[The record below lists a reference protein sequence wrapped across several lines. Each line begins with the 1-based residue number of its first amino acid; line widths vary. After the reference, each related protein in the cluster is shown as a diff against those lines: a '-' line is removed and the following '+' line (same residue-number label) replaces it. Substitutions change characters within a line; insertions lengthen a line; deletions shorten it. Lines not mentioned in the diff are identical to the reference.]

1 VSGFAAAVSRARSTG
16 ASSRRTP
23 STALSY
29 ARSPTPVRTF
39 DLTGRVYRRLH
50 RTIACRKGQVHSRG
64 DGRRARPAPHRPRR
78 RRRRFVAPA
87 LPRQPRPRRHRVV
100 EAATVAAALAALDEH
115 EVDVILLD
123 LHLGSASGLD
133 VLDAVEAADLPA
145 RVVLLSGSSD
155 LPADVRGRAA
165 ASLGKPFT
173 LEDLARV
180 VADDASGR
188 LRGA

>member
-1 VSGFAAAVSRARSTG
+1 MVEGRA
-16 ASSRRTP
+16 
-23 STALSY
+23 
-29 ARSPTPVRTF
+29 
-39 DLTGRVYRRLH
+39 
-50 RTIACRKGQVHSRG
+50 
-64 DGRRARPAPHRPRR
+64 
-78 RRRRFVAPA
+78 
-87 LPRQPRPRRHRVV
+87 QPRTVLVVDDDASLRLLCRVNLDLDGHRVV

>member
-1 VSGFAAAVSRARSTG
+1 MVEGRA
-16 ASSRRTP
+16 
-23 STALSY
+23 
-29 ARSPTPVRTF
+29 
-39 DLTGRVYRRLH
+39 
-50 RTIACRKGQVHSRG
+50 
-64 DGRRARPAPHRPRR
+64 
-78 RRRRFVAPA
+78 
-87 LPRQPRPRRHRVV
+87 QPRTVLVVDDDASLRLLCRVNLDLDGHRVV

-155 LPADVRGRAA
+155 LPADVRGRVA

>member
-1 VSGFAAAVSRARSTG
+1 MVEGRA
-16 ASSRRTP
+16 
-23 STALSY
+23 
-29 ARSPTPVRTF
+29 
-39 DLTGRVYRRLH
+39 
-50 RTIACRKGQVHSRG
+50 
-64 DGRRARPAPHRPRR
+64 
-78 RRRRFVAPA
+78 
-87 LPRQPRPRRHRVV
+87 QPRTVLVVDDDASLRLLCRVNLDLDGHRVV

-133 VLDAVEAADLPA
+133 VLDAVEAADLPV

-155 LPADVRGRAA
+155 LPADVRGRVA